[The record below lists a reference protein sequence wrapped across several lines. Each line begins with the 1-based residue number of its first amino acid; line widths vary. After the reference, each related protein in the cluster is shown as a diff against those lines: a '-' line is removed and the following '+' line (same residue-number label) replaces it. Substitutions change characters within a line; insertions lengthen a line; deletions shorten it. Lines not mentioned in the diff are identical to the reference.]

1 MNVLIPVVLVVII
14 LIALLSI
21 SVTLTIIG
29 VRKRVNKIISHH
41 NDIVHTLEEENQLL
55 QNRLLSIPKEV
66 LISVEKIISQNP
78 DTAAKTIKYFIQNDG
93 VVWSSDLFD
102 NMVKEKQ
109 KEIGCDINK

>member
-29 VRKRVNKIISHH
+29 VRKRVNRIISHH

-66 LISVEKIISQNP
+66 LISVEKIINQNP
-78 DTAAKTIKYFIQNDG
+78 DTAAKTIKCFIQTDAAM
-93 VVWSSDLFD
+93 WSSDLFD
-102 NMVKEKQ
+102 NLMKERQ
-109 KEIGCDINK
+109 KETGSDDNK